1 MGGDHCRAPSP
12 ACERMRNVLA
22 ALAPLLALCN
32 AQCGAFVSYFECESH
47 GTDAIVA
54 EPLPGT
60 HAECHAFCEG
70 LGLGGCC
77 FVSGES
83 TAPSV
88 CHFQSGNSVAA
99 TIDAA
104 RLATACATVVNLDC
118 LGSWSACTSACEA
131 AADRQWIET
140 QAPSGSG
147 VVCPESAEA
156 CAPGEGECQSVTG
169 DPTGHVPVD
178 ATGNRTGEVAVDV
191 TGSLTG
197 NATGALAGNVTVV
210 STGDVTGNLTGE
222 VTGVA
227 VSLPCVGSW
236 SACTSACEAAV
247 DRQWIETQ
255 APSGSGVACP
265 ESAEAC
271 APGEGECPLVLAVI
285 ARFGSRKFNTDRKL
299 TVAADVVEPTARSW
313 AWSWYTLDGAKG
325 GFADAPMLTPHE
337 GSAAGVANLVPL
349 PANINAHLPAVILC
363 HYQNQ

>member
-118 LGSWSACTSACEA
+118 L
-131 AADRQWIET
+131 
-140 QAPSGSG
+140 
-147 VVCPESAEA
+147 
-156 CAPGEGECQSVTG
+156 
-169 DPTGHVPVD
+169 
-178 ATGNRTGEVAVDV
+178 
-191 TGSLTG
+191 
-197 NATGALAGNVTVV
+197 
-210 STGDVTGNLTGE
+210 
-222 VTGVA
+222 
-227 VSLPCVGSW
+227 GSW